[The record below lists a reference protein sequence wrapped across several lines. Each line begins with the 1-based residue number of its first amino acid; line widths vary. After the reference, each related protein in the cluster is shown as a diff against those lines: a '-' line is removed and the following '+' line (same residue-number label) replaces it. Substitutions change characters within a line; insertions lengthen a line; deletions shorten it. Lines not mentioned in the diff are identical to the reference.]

1 KRSLGIKGEYTAH
14 FLSQHGDKNL
24 FIDQLQHPQAQSPK
38 LIDNLNAWMSD
49 ITPGVKIITKLIPEI
64 NQASLHYQFAS
75 ATEYT
80 NEFRPE
86 NTGFG
91 LTYVLPVATAL
102 L

>member
-1 KRSLGIKGEYTAH
+1 
-14 FLSQHGDKNL
+14 
-24 FIDQLQHPQAQSPK
+24 
-38 LIDNLNAWMSD
+38 MSE
-49 ITPGVKIITKLIPEI
+49 ITPGVKIITRTIPEI

-91 LTYVLPVATAL
+91 LTYVLPVVTAL
-102 L
+102 LCSKPGDLLIIENPESHFCIHQVNH